1 MKRKNETMI
10 IKQRKKPVVLFYH
23 GLPNHGKTTVLKGLM
38 NLLAAEGVWCY
49 VWRKK
54 PHSPDCRAVVLFENE
69 LVGIATGGDS
79 PSTVEKNCEFFKQFG
94 CSVAVTACREPFI
107 VLSAKRTKLAL
118 VAKWAR
124 CHDVVV
130 SSNVSDA
137 SKVTQLVSLITRM
150 ITHGSTTS
158 ISYSQK
164 NPYVIRVW

>member
-1 MKRKNETMI
+1 MKRKDETMI

-23 GLPNHGKTTVLKGLM
+23 GLPNHGKTTVVKGLM
-38 NLLAAEGVWCY
+38 NLLVAEGVWCY

-54 PHSPDCRAVVLFENE
+54 PHSSDCRAVVLFENE

-94 CSVAVTACREPFI
+94 CSVSVTASRDAFPI
-107 VLSAKRTKLAL
+107 LTAKRASLAS

-124 CHDVVV
+124 CRDVVV
-130 SSNVSDA
+130 PSNVSDA
-137 SKVTQLVSLITRM
+137 GKVTQLVSLITRM

-164 NPYVIRVW
+164 KPYVIHVW